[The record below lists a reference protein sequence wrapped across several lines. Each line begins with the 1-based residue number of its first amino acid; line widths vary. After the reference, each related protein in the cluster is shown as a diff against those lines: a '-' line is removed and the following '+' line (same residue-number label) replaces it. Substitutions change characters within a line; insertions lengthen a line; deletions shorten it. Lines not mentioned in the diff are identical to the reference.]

1 MVFDYELWIKL
12 AFQQVQFKY
21 IDHNLSKYNFT
32 DINITGNNRTEQL
45 YQTCIMIKKYY
56 GFVPLDWIKR
66 YSGSKLN
73 NADGIWNMSNSSHLE
88 TFNKEFN
95 LDAFLYEN
103 MNLDFIQNEFNKV
116 KL

>member
-12 AFQQVQFKY
+12 AFEHVQFKY

-32 DINITGNNRTEQL
+32 NINITGNNRTEQL
-45 YQTCIMIKKYY
+45 YQTCTTVKKYY

-73 NADGIWNMSNSSHLE
+73 NADGIWNMSKPSNLD
-88 TFNKEFN
+88 TFSKEFN
-95 LDAFLYEN
+95 SDAVLYEKG
-103 MNLDFIQNEFNKV
+103 DFIQNEFNKIQ
-116 KL
+116 L